1 MGISQ
6 TIYVVPDEDLDGLIG
21 NEANLMSLAEKRG
34 WPGKYLSSYW
44 RWLAEML
51 TYSQPPGLLPFAALT
66 TGELR
71 FSNDHDGAHALRSA
85 MASEFAA
92 LTSRLAYVD
101 VRAYVDI
108 KRDMAAVKFAN
119 HPDGHRWI
127 PTESLMIQEAAEYAM
142 YLEQVK
148 RIAAEARDEGSGLLF
163 CFWEDW

>member
-6 TIYVVPDEDLDGLIG
+6 TIYVVPDNDIDRLIG
-21 NEANLMSLAEKRG
+21 NDGNLVSVAEKRA

-51 TYSQPPGLLPFAALT
+51 TYGKAADLLPFAALT

-71 FSNDHDGAHALRSA
+71 FSNDHDGAHAIHSP
-85 MASEFAA
+85 MAAEFAQ
-92 LTSRLAYVD
+92 LTAGLTTVN

-108 KRDMAAVKFAN
+108 KRNMATPKFAN
-119 HPDGHRWI
+119 HPEGHRWI
-127 PTESLMIQEAAEYAM
+127 PTESLMIQQTAEYSM
-142 YLEQVK
+142 YLEQIK
-148 RIAAEARDEGSGLLF
+148 KISAQARQEGSGLLF

>member
-6 TIYVVPDEDLDGLIG
+6 TIYVVPDDALDGLIG
-21 NEANLMSLAEKRG
+21 NDADLVSMAKKRA
-34 WPGKYLSSYW
+34 WPGKYLRSYW

-51 TYSQPPGLLPFAALT
+51 TYGRSPDLLPFAALT

-71 FSNDHDGAHALRSA
+71 FSNDHDGAHALRST
-85 MASEFAA
+85 MAAQFAA
-92 LTSRLAYVD
+92 YVGGLSYVD
-101 VRAYVDI
+101 VRAYVNV
-108 KRDMAAVKFAN
+108 KRDLAAVKFAN

-127 PTESLMIQEAAEYAM
+127 PTENQMIQQGAEYAM

-148 RIAAEARDEGSGLLF
+148 RISAQARDEGSGLLF